1 MEITHLVV
9 NGCSWTYCQGL
20 PDLTVNGWPA
30 LLAKKLGVPLVN
42 LAVPGS
48 GNDTIHR
55 RVYEYY
61 FEDLPNNNKP
71 LYVIGWTQPWRREAW
86 CRKYYNTNM
95 PEGYAS
101 ISFPDNKPKN
111 FYEAALLDNWS
122 EEDFLRRTMLY
133 QLSIDSLFKSANTP
147 YIGSFFA
154 EPIQANA
161 EETFNAL
168 TKYKNHFNFI
178 DNNTHTIDPV
188 YKVLGQFE
196 KLPCGHEGQD
206 AMDATA
212 DYFYDNIIQKYG
224 SITHV
229 LGKYVSLKDFNKKD
243 MTGTTANSAW
253 E

>member
-55 RVYEYY
+55 RTYEYY

-86 CRKYYNTNM
+86 CRKYYNKNL
-95 PEGYAS
+95 PQGYVS

-133 QLSIDSLFKSANTP
+133 QLSLDSLFKAHDSP
-147 YIGSFFA
+147 YIFGSFVNVN
-154 EPIQANA
+154 NA
-161 EETFNAL
+161 ETPAVVE
-168 TKYKNHFNFI
+168 KYKNHFDFVDSNI
-178 DNNTHTIDPV
+178 NPI
-188 YKVLGQFE
+188 YKLIQHCE
-196 KLPCGHEGQD
+196 RLPCGHEGQES
-206 AMDATA
+206 MHITA
-212 DYFYDNIIQKYG
+212 DYLYDQLITKYG
-224 SITHV
+224 SFTPVTGSHIT
-229 LGKYVSLKDFNKKD
+229 LKDFNKKD
-243 MTGTTANSAW
+243 LTGTIHTSAW

>member
-55 RVYEYY
+55 RTYEYY
-61 FEDLPNNNKP
+61 FDDLPNNNKP
-71 LYVIGWTQPWRREAW
+71 LYVIGWSQPWRREAW
-86 CRKYYNTNM
+86 CRKYYNPKM
-95 PEGYAS
+95 AAGYTS

-133 QLSIDSLFKSANTP
+133 QLSLDSLFKAHHIP
-147 YIGSFFA
+147 YIASPFVDFH
-154 EPIQANA
+154 NL
-161 EETFNAL
+161 ETPAIIE
-168 TKYKNHFNFI
+168 KYKNHFDFI
-178 DNNTHTIDPV
+178 STNTNTVEPL
-188 YKVLGQFE
+188 YKHISHIE
-196 KLPCGHEGQD
+196 KLPCGHEGHES
-206 AMDATA
+206 MIITA
-212 DYFYDNIIQKYG
+212 DFLYQKL
-224 SITHV
+224 IT
-229 LGKYVSLKDFNKKD
+229 KYSSLTPVTGTHLTLKDFNKKD
-243 MTGTTANSAW
+243 ITGTLANSAW

>member
-1 MEITHLVV
+1 MKITHLVV

-55 RVYEYY
+55 RTYEYY

-86 CRKYYNTNM
+86 CRKYYNKNL
-95 PEGYAS
+95 PQGYVS

-122 EEDFLRRTMLY
+122 EEDFLRRTMLC
-133 QLSIDSLFKSANTP
+133 QLSLDSLFKAHTIP
-147 YIGSFFA
+147 YVSSFFVDF
-154 EPIQANA
+154 NNS
-161 EETFNAL
+161 ETDPVIE
-168 TKYKNHFNFI
+168 KYKNHFNFI
-178 DNNTHTIDPV
+178 NNDTINPI
-188 YKVLGQFE
+188 YKLIQHCE
-196 KLPCGHEGQD
+196 KLPCGHEGQES
-206 AMDATA
+206 MYITA
-212 DYFYDNIIQKYG
+212 DYFYDQLTMKYG
-224 SITHV
+224 SFTPV
-229 LGKYVSLKDFNKKD
+229 TGSYVALKDFNKKD
-243 MTGTTANSAW
+243 LSGTLYTSAW